1 MNTPRVAADNSADA
15 EIAHR
20 IRNALI
26 VNGIEHKALAEK
38 SGIKYGTLRRSLD
51 QKREDRRSLTVQEL
65 IRIADALEVP
75 PSVLVPSA
83 LTGSAA

>member
-1 MNTPRVAADNSADA
+1 MNTPRVAADNSADV

-38 SGIKYGTLRRSLD
+38 SGLSYSTLRRSID
-51 QKREDRRSLTVQEL
+51 QNRDDRRSLTIQEL
-65 IRIADALEVP
+65 GRIA
-75 PSVLVPSA
+75 SA
-83 LTGSAA
+83 LHVQPYALLPASITGCAA